1 MSLKPK
7 PSEPE
12 RKPIAAL
19 AASFKLPHI
28 RKAAEQNVTPNWRFP
43 LE

>member
-7 PSEPE
+7 PSELG
-12 RKPIAAL
+12 RKPAL
-19 AASFKLPHI
+19 AASFKLPQI
-28 RKAAEQNVTPNWRFP
+28 RKAAEENVTPKMAFP